1 MSSTKNQQCDRC
13 LHKDVCRYIQ
23 TIEEIKEKY
32 PFVSSVTCNYS
43 IRRSA
48 SSMANIEPNTEE
60 QGEPGD
66 REMNPASGEEKP
78 EKQMKPGDDSDGN
91 SDEPLT
97 VMDLDVA
104 KIGLPDNK
112 IVKALKS
119 AGIEK
124 VRDVYEYE
132 KTKGWSSAKGLTK
145 DMLKKLSDLLTA
157 LSQPALKL

>member
-1 MSSTKNQQCDRC
+1 MASTKNQQCDRC

-43 IRRSA
+43 IRRSS
-48 SSMANIEPNTEE
+48 SSMANIEPNT
-60 QGEPGD
+60 QGDDVLPDGGSEKEP
-66 REMNPASGEEKP
+66 EKP
-78 EKQMKPGDDSDGN
+78 DKKAEPAKPGDDSE
-91 SDEPLT
+91 EPLT

-119 AGIEK
+119 VGIEK
-124 VRDVYEYE
+124 VRDIYEYE
-132 KTKGWSSAKGLTK
+132 KSKGWASAKGLTK
-145 DMLKKLSDLLTA
+145 DMLKKLSDLLSA